1 MSGAFRPPARLAR
14 AAIGLVKLFFAEN
27 DRPPAR
33 SGVATLFATA
43 VMTLALCNCSG
54 SPFIGMYAA
63 DYKHAEA
70 YSGDAQ
76 LLQNILRAKDNLP
89 IHFADLSVIHGSLQ
103 LTSGVTAAIPTSG
116 SPTIVT
122 PALGA
127 QSSPT
132 FDVGTLDT
140 KDFTVGLLTPVK
152 PQIVKQLF
160 DQGVDP
166 RLIMLLFF
174 AEYHAGSQRYL
185 NNMSCDPSK
194 PIRPSDHECYLE
206 IFHYLNG
213 VNSLFYDHGIQ
224 TRRLRANIYVALTPI
239 GGPLTSLAGAFGDL
253 RQLDTSKF
261 KLIGN
266 RLYAISE
273 QRLAICYQTEGGS
286 RPLFTSA
293 AGNRA
298 CESDEVIV
306 PSGARSGT
314 DLPLRSTYQII
325 QFLGQILRYQEEHGG
340 NRCITLGLSK
350 GRECDTGEVFFQ
362 VNAPVG
368 TPVVVTQHGG
378 YRYGLHERS
387 CVKIQDQACDYSLQ
401 VLAIVE
407 LLLNANKSAGDII
420 ATPRVSV
427 VR

>member
-1 MSGAFRPPARLAR
+1 
-14 AAIGLVKLFFAEN
+14 
-27 DRPPAR
+27 
-33 SGVATLFATA
+33 
-43 VMTLALCNCSG
+43 
-54 SPFIGMYAA
+54 MYAA
-63 DYKHAEA
+63 DYKQAEA

-103 LTSGVTAAIPTSG
+103 LTSGVAAAIPTSG

-127 QSSPT
+127 QSLPT

-174 AEYHAGSQRYL
+174 SEYHEGNQRLL
-185 NNMSCDPSK
+185 NNLSCDPSI
-194 PIRPSDHECYLE
+194 PHRLSDDECFLAIFRYLSG
-206 IFHYLNG
+206 INH
-213 VNSLFYDHGIQ
+213 LFYEKGTG
-224 TRRLRANIYVALTPI
+224 TRRQLGANIYAALTPL
-239 GGPLTSLAGAFGDL
+239 GGKLTDQNHFGEL
-253 RQLDTSKF
+253 RQLDTNKF
-261 KLIGN
+261 RLIGN
-266 RLYAISE
+266 QLYAISE
-273 QRLAICYQTEGGS
+273 QRLAICYQIEGRS
-286 RPLFTSA
+286 RPLFGSRI
-293 AGNRA
+293 GDQV
-298 CESDEVIV
+298 CSSDEAVL
-306 PSGARSGT
+306 PPGARTGL

-325 QFLGQILRYQEEHGG
+325 QFLGQILRYQEEHEG
-340 NRCITLGLSK
+340 NRCITLS
-350 GRECDTGEVFFQ
+350 GRLDGRRCDTGEVFFQ

-368 TPVVVTQHGG
+368 TPVVVTRHGP
-378 YRYGLHERS
+378 YRYAIHERS
-387 CVKIQDQACDYSLQ
+387 CVRIHGEWCDYSLQ

-407 LLLNANKSAGDII
+407 LLLNANKSAGDILT
-420 ATPRVSV
+420 TPRVSV